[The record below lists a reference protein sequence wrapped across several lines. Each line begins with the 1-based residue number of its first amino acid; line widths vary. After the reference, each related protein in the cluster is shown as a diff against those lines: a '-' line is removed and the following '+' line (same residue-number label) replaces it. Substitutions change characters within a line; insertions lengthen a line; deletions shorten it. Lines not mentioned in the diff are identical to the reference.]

1 MSEQELK
8 FGYVTYEEVVPI
20 TSEFAKNLLQGK
32 IVGNKCSK
40 CGQVYLPPRSG
51 CSKCLSRDLVPYEI
65 ESPEATLRAFT
76 VIHFAPE
83 SFSDKAPYIVAIG
96 EFADGTGVLAHLTGI
111 TSMPQVGMKIKL
123 VAQEIDKGRVVYKFV
138 KA

>member
-8 FGYVTYEEVVPI
+8 FGYITYEEVVPI
-20 TSEFAKNLLQGK
+20 TSEFAQNLLQGK

-40 CGQVYLPPRSG
+40 CGHVYLPPRSG
-51 CSKCLSRDLVPYEI
+51 CSKCFSRDLVPHEVP
-65 ESPEATLRAFT
+65 PEATLRAFT
-76 VIHFAPE
+76 VIHFPPE

-96 EFADGTGVLAHLTGI
+96 EFQDGTSVLAHLTGV
-111 TSMPQVGMKIKL
+111 TSMPQVGMKMKM